1 MYNQS
6 QKPQV
11 QYTLQSLSEALYRLM
26 EHKPIPEITVKALCE
41 EAGISRR
48 SYYRNCSSMEDLVAW
63 QIQRRIDETT
73 ALVNLETMD
82 ANRIFRVFFEYWL
95 SQKEFLRLTYT
106 HGFSGVFMRE
116 LSECMASYFNQ
127 PKLMSTLMHGKAD
140 TEAYRLFYSAFMSG
154 ALSNVLF
161 SWAQLDFGP
170 SVDVLVETFVTFAA
184 Y

>member
-26 EHKPIPEITVKALCE
+26 EGMPISEITVTALCE

-73 ALVNLETMD
+73 SLVDLETMD
-82 ANRIFRVFFEYWL
+82 AERIFRVFFEYWL
-95 SQKEFLRLTYT
+95 SQKEFLRLTFT
-106 HGFSGVFMRE
+106 HGFSGVFMRVF
-116 LSECMASYFNQ
+116 SECMASYLNHPQLFSN
-127 PKLMSTLMHGKAD
+127 LLNGKAD
-140 TEAYRLFYSAFMSG
+140 ETRQQFYSAFMAG

-161 SWAQLDFGP
+161 TWAQLDFGP